1 MNTAMNTAISRS
13 AISCSAFGLALVA
26 GTFGANAQAMFAP
39 TATVVTQPLQQ
50 TIQTTETVTTV
61 RPVARRSARHTAPRP
76 VVTTTRTV
84 VRERIVPSQAFVAP
98 AAAAAYPAPDYGY
111 YNAGY
116 YNTGY
121 YDVARA
127 PAAGPAYSRPLYDT
141 VSRPLYD
148 TVVPPGAAPAP
159 LAATIP
165 AADEALVAPRIN
177 TYPYYRY
184 VYQPDRI
191 LVIDPAT
198 GLAVQAIPR

>member
-1 MNTAMNTAISRS
+1 MNTAINSAISRT

-26 GTFGANAQAMFAP
+26 TTFGANAQAMFAP
-39 TATVVTQPLQQ
+39 TATMVTEPLQQ

-61 RPVARRSARHTAPRP
+61 RPLVRRSARHAAPRP

-111 YNAGY
+111 YNSGY
-116 YNTGY
+116 YNAGY

-127 PAAGPAYSRPLYDT
+127 PVAGPAYP
-141 VSRPLYD
+141 RPLYD
-148 TVVPPGAAPAP
+148 TVVPPAAAAAP

-165 AADEALVAPRIN
+165 AADEAFVAPRLN